1 MIFRSL
7 WRIVVGVMREIADEN
22 AYSRHLEHH
31 GTRHSAA
38 EYRRFADERLR
49 AKFTRAKCC

>member
-1 MIFRSL
+1 MIFRSF

-31 GTRHSAA
+31 GARHSAT